1 MDDPEIVS
9 YLRSL
14 RRRAGFS
21 QRDFAELVGYLSHDQ
36 ISRHER
42 ANSLPPLLIALTY
55 EAVFQVPIAQLFP
68 GVYSTVQDGMEER
81 LVAYKKRLLESA
93 GKGRKAPVLARQ
105 IEWLTERCPE
115 DRTPEDE
122 RTQC

>member
-36 ISRHER
+36 VSRHER
-42 ANSLPPLLIALTY
+42 ASSLPPLLIALTY

-68 GVYSTVQDGMEER
+68 GVYATVRAGMEER
-81 LVAYKKRLLESA
+81 LVAYKNQLLESSA
-93 GKGRKAPVLARQ
+93 KGRKAPVAARQ
-105 IEWLTERCPE
+105 LEWLTERCTE
-115 DRTPEDE
+115 SR
-122 RTQC
+122 